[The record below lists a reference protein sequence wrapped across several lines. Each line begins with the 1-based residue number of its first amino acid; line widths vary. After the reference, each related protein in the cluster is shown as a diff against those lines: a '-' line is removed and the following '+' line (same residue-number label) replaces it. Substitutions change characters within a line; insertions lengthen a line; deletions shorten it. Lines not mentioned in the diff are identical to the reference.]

1 MRILGPEGKES
12 TTFTKIIQGSG
23 EAFTEF
29 LQRLGSA
36 ENRAITDPE
45 TKQSLIE
52 ILAFVNANIKYKN
65 KRVIRLWE
73 ACGVL

>member
-1 MRILGPEGKES
+1 LRILGPEGKES

-36 ENRAITDPE
+36 VKRDILDPE
-45 TKQSLIE
+45 TRQSLIE
-52 ILAFVNANIKYKN
+52 ILAFKNANTKCM
-65 KRVIRLWE
+65 RAIRLLK
-73 ACGVL
+73 A

>member
-36 ENRAITDPE
+36 VKRDILDPE
-45 TKQSLIE
+45 TRQSLIE
-52 ILAFVNANIKYKN
+52 ILAFENANTKCM
-65 KRVIRLWE
+65 RAIRLLK
-73 ACGVL
+73 A

>member
-36 ENRAITDPE
+36 VKRDILDPE
-45 TKQSLIE
+45 TRQSLIE
-52 ILAFVNANIKYKN
+52 ILAFKNANTKCM
-65 KRVIRLWE
+65 RAIRLLK
-73 ACGVL
+73 A